1 MGRGDEDDR
10 ERRMSHAFAAAA
22 CSGSL
27 ARTKCVAIAVGERT
41 ATESCNQL
49 HCNIASD
56 YSKRNVKRNPES
68 PGVCC
73 WFFRVV
79 GDWGVWAARRPARRR
94 RGASFRSY
102 ASLDRTTTCVLM
114 RSSKS

>member
-1 MGRGDEDDR
+1 M
-10 ERRMSHAFAAAA
+10 
-22 CSGSL
+22 
-27 ARTKCVAIAVGERT
+27 
-41 ATESCNQL
+41 
-49 HCNIASD
+49 HCNIASE
-56 YSKRNVKRNPES
+56 YGARNVKRNPES

-102 ASLDRTTTCVLM
+102 ASLVPLRADPVTAEGGCNC
-114 RSSKS
+114 RSS